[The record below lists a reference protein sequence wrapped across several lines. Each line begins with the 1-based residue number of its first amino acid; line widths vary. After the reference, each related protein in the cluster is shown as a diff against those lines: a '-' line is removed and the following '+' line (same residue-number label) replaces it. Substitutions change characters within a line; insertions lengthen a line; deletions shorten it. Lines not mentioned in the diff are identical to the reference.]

1 VRRACQE
8 RVSNDPESEKF
19 MNERIK
25 PRAVIQKIVERLV
38 AEYPPQKIILFGSY
52 AYGQPDPDSD
62 IDLLI
67 IKATGEGFLERLH
80 TVRRVTGGTHPS
92 VPFDP
97 IVGTHPSVPFDPIV
111 LTPTEMADRLEAGD
125 QFLREILDRGE
136 VLYAA

>member
-1 VRRACQE
+1 
-8 RVSNDPESEKF
+8 
-19 MNERIK
+19 MNKRIK

-80 TVRRVTGGTHPS
+80 TVRRVT
-92 VPFDP
+92 
-97 IVGTHPSVPFDPIV
+97 VGTHPSVPFDPIV

-136 VLYAA
+136 LLYAA

>member
-8 RVSNDPESEKF
+8 RVSNDAESEKS

-52 AYGQPDPDSD
+52 AYGQPGPDSD

-80 TVRRVTGGTHPS
+80 TVRRVTG
-92 VPFDP
+92 
-97 IVGTHPSVPFDPIV
+97 GTHPSVPFDPIV

>member
-1 VRRACQE
+1 MRRACQE

-97 IVGTHPSVPFDPIV
+97 IV

>member
-1 VRRACQE
+1 MRRACQE
-8 RVSNDPESEKF
+8 RVSNDAESEKS

-52 AYGQPDPDSD
+52 AYGQPGPDSD

-67 IKATGEGFLERLH
+67 IKTTGDKFLERLC
-80 TVRRVTGGTHPS
+80 TVRRVT
-92 VPFDP
+92 
-97 IVGTHPSVPFDPIV
+97 VGTHPSVPFDPIV

-136 VLYAA
+136 VLYGA